1 MAYAD
6 RIEGELLRFT
16 FKAPERGFAVARL
29 KIADASEITIVG
41 PLSGLH
47 EGQRLSAEGQWG
59 MDAKFGK
66 QFRVES
72 FLVEDPRTLRG
83 MEKYLASSLP
93 GVGEELAR
101 RIVEHFGLD
110 TLSVLAD
117 APERLAEVPGV
128 RGKTLE
134 RIREQFTEGQ
144 AEQQVMV
151 MLRGFDLPPGTAQRV
166 IERFGRD
173 SHAIVQRTPYR
184 LTEVKGI
191 GFRTADQVALSNG
204 VARDAPERVAAAIQ
218 FVIEGCEDE
227 GSCYLP
233 EAVLVERVCGFGVDV
248 GPVRQQL
255 DQLAG
260 LGRVVRKDAIGS
272 VVYAER
278 ERPIYRVQ
286 VDRIEA
292 NVARLLRARVTAAAP
307 LAVDLAAA
315 QATAGIELSDVQGE
329 AVRTALTSGVT
340 VITGGPGTGKTTIVR
355 VLLAAAMQRGLKVA
369 LASPTGRAARRLAE
383 SCAGVA
389 GPAEARTLHRLLEF
403 NPAGGGFVRGAE
415 KPLEAD
421 LVIVDEASMVDLRL
435 AESLLL
441 ALGPRARLVLVG
453 DVDQLPSVGAGRLL
467 ADIIRSDGVPV
478 SRLDVIY
485 RQAEASSIV
494 RNAWRVN
501 QGEVPVSSEQEAG
514 VARDFFVLRQE
525 DAEELRGLLV
535 RVLTER
541 LPKLGFD
548 PVRDVQVLTPMHAG
562 PLGTVAL
569 NQLLQ
574 DTLNPRAGLLGGQ
587 ELTIGK
593 RVFRPGDR
601 ILQTR
606 NDYDLDVFNGDVGR
620 VIEVS
625 AAGLSANFDGRVVQL
640 GLVPLEAVEHAYC
653 ISIHK
658 SQGSEYPAVI
668 TIVHHS
674 HFVMLRRNLLY
685 TAMTR
690 ARKFSCLLTS
700 GRGLVTAVSRPGE
713 DNRWTGLRE
722 RLL

>member
-16 FKAPERGFAVARL
+16 FKAPDRGFAVARL
-29 KIADASEITIVG
+29 KIADASEITVVG
-41 PLSGLH
+41 ALAGLH
-47 EGQRLSAEGQWG
+47 EGQRISAEGQWG

-66 QFRVES
+66 QFRVET

-83 MEKYLASSLP
+83 MEKYLASALP
-93 GVGEELAR
+93 GIGEELAR

-110 TLSVLAD
+110 TLQILAD
-117 APERLAEVPGV
+117 APERLAEVQGV
-128 RGKTLE
+128 KGKTLDK
-134 RIREQFTEGQ
+134 IREQFTDGQ
-144 AEQQVMV
+144 AEQELMV

-166 IERFGRD
+166 IERFGKD
-173 SHAIVQRTPYR
+173 AHAIVQRTPYR

-191 GFRTADQVALSNG
+191 GFRTADQIALSNG

-218 FVIEGCEDE
+218 FVLEACEDE

-233 EAVLVERVCGFGVDV
+233 EAVVVERVCGFDVDIAI
-248 GPVRQQL
+248 VRQQI
-255 DQLAG
+255 DQLTG
-260 LGRVVRKDAIGS
+260 LGRIVRKDAIGTT
-272 VVYAER
+272 VYPER

-286 VDRIEA
+286 MDRIEA

-307 LAVDLAAA
+307 LAVDIAAA
-315 QATAGIELSDVQGE
+315 QATAGIELSDAQGE
-329 AVRTALTSGVT
+329 AVRMALTSGVT
-340 VITGGPGTGKTTIVR
+340 VLTGGPGTGKTTIVR
-355 VLLAAAMQRGLKVA
+355 VLLAAANQRGLKVS
-369 LASPTGRAARRLAE
+369 LASPTGRAARRLTE

-389 GPAEARTLHRLLEF
+389 GQADARTLHRLLEF
-403 NPAGGGFVRGAE
+403 NPMNGGFVRGQE

-421 LVIVDEASMVDLRL
+421 IVLVDEASMVDIRL
-435 AESLLL
+435 MESLLL

-453 DVDQLPSVGAGRLL
+453 DVDQLPSVGAGRVL

-478 SRLDVIY
+478 ARLTTIY
-485 RQAEASSIV
+485 RQAQESSIV
-494 RNAWRVN
+494 KNAWRVN
-501 QGEVPVSSEQEAG
+501 QGEVPVSSELEPG

-525 DAEELRGLLV
+525 DAEEARALLLRV
-535 RVLTER
+535 ITER

-548 PVRDVQVLTPMHAG
+548 PIRDVQVLSPMHAG
-562 PLGTVAL
+562 PLGTIVL
-569 NQLLQ
+569 NQALQ
-574 DTLNPRAGLLGGQ
+574 DALNPRAGLLGGH
-587 ELTIGK
+587 ELTIGRK
-593 RVFRPGDR
+593 VFRAGDR

-606 NDYDLDVFNGDVGR
+606 NDYDLDIFNGDVGR
-620 VIEVS
+620 VSDVS
-625 AAGLSANFDGRVVQL
+625 AAGLSANFDGRIVQL
-640 GLVPLEAVEHAYC
+640 GLVPLESVEHAYC

-690 ARKFSCLLTS
+690 ARRFVCLITS

-722 RLL
+722 RLI